1 MVNVWESVDPV
12 REARQ
17 FSRLYRV
24 TGPVLVDE
32 VGELPA
38 LLGIRGVPV
47 NVLVDADGTVCEV
60 GATTPDELREAI
72 TRLLGHSDWYD
83 E

>member
-1 MVNVWESVDPV
+1 MVNVWESVNPV

-17 FSRLYRV
+17 FAALYGAA
-24 TGPVLVDE
+24 GPVLVDE
-32 VGELPA
+32 TGELA
-38 LLGIRGVPV
+38 TLLGIRGVPM
-47 NVLVDADGTVCEV
+47 NVFVDVDGTVCEV